1 MGTDCLFSFTP
12 DAGSG
17 LEAVWGASMPQTG
30 FEELK
35 ATDLILQVGSFNESQ
50 IAAIKVKEAA
60 KQGAKLVVLG
70 SENDL
75 TADQAALDVNPE
87 NSVSFLKQVLAAV
100 INGDQAKGEK
110 IEGFA
115 EVKQALAS
123 VVPGDEARAV
133 AELYG
138 KAKNA
143 VIIVDGS
150 MVSPEAVTIL
160 ADLALVTGKCGRP
173 RNGLIV
179 VTPGGNLAGLRK
191 AGIGTE
197 NSIQD
202 QLTTGKLKGLFV
214 FGEDPVGAGLLSA
227 ADLEKLELLVVVSP
241 WMTETAG
248 AASVVLPGATPL
260 ESCGTYISCDGKERS
275 FSRIQ
280 KPLGGFDNLQ
290 VISALTNALGVNH
303 SADCKVDATGNVQL
317 MLPEDGKL
325 FKTVAVVD
333 AALRRFNEKIGV

>member
-1 MGTDCLFSFTP
+1 
-12 DAGSG
+12 
-17 LEAVWGASMPQTG
+17 
-30 FEELK
+30 K

-143 VIIVDGS
+143 VIIVDG
-150 MVSPEAVTIL
+150 
-160 ADLALVTGKCGRP
+160 
-173 RNGLIV
+173 
-179 VTPGGNLAGLRK
+179 
-191 AGIGTE
+191 
-197 NSIQD
+197 
-202 QLTTGKLKGLFV
+202 
-214 FGEDPVGAGLLSA
+214 
-227 ADLEKLELLVVVSP
+227 
-241 WMTETAG
+241 
-248 AASVVLPGATPL
+248 
-260 ESCGTYISCDGKERS
+260 
-275 FSRIQ
+275 
-280 KPLGGFDNLQ
+280 
-290 VISALTNALGVNH
+290 
-303 SADCKVDATGNVQL
+303 
-317 MLPEDGKL
+317 
-325 FKTVAVVD
+325 
-333 AALRRFNEKIGV
+333 